1 MADNLQPS
9 LRSLSEFM
17 NKPSRFSQRAA
28 RLALIS
34 LLLGATLAQAQM
46 PPGGGGGRQR
56 GGEGHGKA
64 RPERAPDSAPAA
76 RASPA
81 SDPIAA
87 IHRELPS
94 LRIDMKIS
102 GEQIAAWNAFA
113 ATVRQI
119 NDIVQ
124 TRIRRESAARLG
136 DVEPQPVAAFIDVIV
151 EEEGRRLEAM
161 RELKARVAALV
172 ETLTPEQC
180 RMFDRRIA
188 QSQREPLGN

>member
-1 MADNLQPS
+1 
-9 LRSLSEFM
+9 M
-17 NKPSRFSQRAA
+17 NRFAIAILKP
-28 RLALIS
+28 
-34 LLLGATLAQAQM
+34 LLLAALLLSTAVEAQF

-56 GGEGHGKA
+56 GGEGPGKS
-64 RPERAPDSAPAA
+64 RPERAPDSTPAV
-76 RASPA
+76 RTSPA

-94 LRIDMKIS
+94 LRIDMKIT
-102 GEQIAAWNAFA
+102 GEQVAAWNAFA

-124 TRIRRESAARLG
+124 TRIRRESAARSS
-136 DVEPQPVAAFIDVIV
+136 DAEPVPIPAFIDILID
-151 EEEGRRLEAM
+151 EESRRLDAM
-161 RELKARVAALV
+161 RELKARVGALT
-172 ETLTPEQC
+172 ETLNPEQR